1 MEKVKGFGKKV
12 AEAGKT
18 GKSKLD
24 EIRTKDWAEPT
35 GAVLKAAANVA
46 SLIPP
51 AAGGVIKGALS
62 MGGSLLNPDPTLA
75 DLRRAKEEIKEELQS
90 NFKEVAVQM
99 SDMGGDLSY
108 VRDKV
113 EDLMEMIT
121 EKEFYHGIEEVD
133 ANHEFFWRGSK
144 TSRRQLRSSEP
155 KPLTSKPPSSGTSR
169 SQRSLSIS
177 KL

>member
-12 AEAGKT
+12 ADAGKT

-51 AAGGVIKGALS
+51 PAGGVIKGALS

-75 DLRRAKEEIKEELQS
+75 TLRLPAWGLADHR
-90 NFKEVAVQM
+90 
-99 SDMGGDLSY
+99 
-108 VRDKV
+108 
-113 EDLMEMIT
+113 
-121 EKEFYHGIEEVD
+121 
-133 ANHEFFWRGSK
+133 
-144 TSRRQLRSSEP
+144 
-155 KPLTSKPPSSGTSR
+155 
-169 SQRSLSIS
+169 
-177 KL
+177 